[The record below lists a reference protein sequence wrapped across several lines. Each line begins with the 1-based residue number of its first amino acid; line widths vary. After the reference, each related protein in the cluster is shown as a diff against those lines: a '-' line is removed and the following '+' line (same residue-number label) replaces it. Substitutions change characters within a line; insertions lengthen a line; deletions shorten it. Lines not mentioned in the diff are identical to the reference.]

1 MRTLIIFFL
10 ILLPFL
16 VTSCDN
22 EKQSKST
29 VNLKEVIKANNAY
42 ANINWVDIQELDKLM
57 AKQARKVMIFF
68 YRPGCPYCQE
78 MKQTTLMQP
87 NIIKII
93 NDNFYAVMFDGRSK
107 EDALLN
113 GIIYSNKEQ
122 NIDVKSNHDL
132 HQALVDP
139 YNDNIYWPSTVFL
152 NENYQKL
159 RSYPGLQKPAQFPR
173 VLQNMMK
180 R

>member
-1 MRTLIIFFL
+1 M
-10 ILLPFL
+10 
-16 VTSCDN
+16 
-22 EKQSKST
+22 
-29 VNLKEVIKANNAY
+29 
-42 ANINWVDIQELDKLM
+42 
-57 AKQARKVMIFF
+57 
-68 YRPGCPYCQE
+68 
-78 MKQTTLMQP
+78 
-87 NIIKII
+87 I
-93 NDNFYAVMFDGRSK
+93 NDNFYALMFDGRSK
-107 EDALLN
+107 ETVVFN
-113 GIIYSNKEQ
+113 GITYSNQEQ
-122 NIDVKSNHDL
+122 NIDIRSNHDL